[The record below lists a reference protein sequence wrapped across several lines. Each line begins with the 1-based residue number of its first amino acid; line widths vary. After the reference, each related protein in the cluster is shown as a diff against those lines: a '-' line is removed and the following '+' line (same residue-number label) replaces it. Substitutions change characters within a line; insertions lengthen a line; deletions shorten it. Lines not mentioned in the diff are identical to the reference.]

1 MKVVAFN
8 GSGRKNGNT
17 AILINKV
24 FEVLHKEGIE
34 TEMVQLAETI
44 VKPCAGCRKCVAN
57 QNRRC
62 SIVNDGGND
71 CIAKMLSADG
81 IIMATPVYFSDV
93 SAQLKAL
100 IDRAGYV
107 ARANDDMFKH
117 KVGAAVIAL
126 RRAGA
131 IGAFDTINRFFM
143 VEQMIVHGAHY
154 FNFAMGRDIGDVEKD
169 AEGLDNLRLVAEN
182 MIWLLRK
189 VSG

>member
-1 MKVVAFN
+1 
-8 GSGRKNGNT
+8 
-17 AILINKV
+17 
-24 FEVLHKEGIE
+24 VLNKEGIE
-34 TEMVQLAETI
+34 TEMIQLAEKI
-44 VKPCAGCRKCVAN
+44 VKPCIGCRKCMAKK
-57 QNRRC
+57 NRRC
-62 SIVNDGGND
+62 SITNDAANE
-71 CIAKMLSADG
+71 CIEKMLSADG

-107 ARANDDMFKH
+107 ARANDDMLKH
-117 KVGAAVIAL
+117 KVGAAVIAM
-126 RRAGA
+126 RRGGA

-169 AEGLDNLRLVAEN
+169 VEGLGNLRLVAEN

-189 VSG
+189 VNG